1 MRIIEFFVFCFQ
13 QVMLVQINLD
23 SIKSTYFSDNPTP
36 KYCHFSQSL
45 EVSNDFRKL
54 NDQAFRRS
62 SMNFSRQR
70 RFGSKCLRIRAKLP
84 SEKISLCEY
93 LADITMEV
101 KDHQGIKQKLNMENS
116 S

>member
-1 MRIIEFFVFCFQ
+1 
-13 QVMLVQINLD
+13 
-23 SIKSTYFSDNPTP
+23 
-36 KYCHFSQSL
+36 
-45 EVSNDFRKL
+45 
-54 NDQAFRRS
+54 
-62 SMNFSRQR
+62 MNFSRQR
-70 RFGSKCLRIRAKLP
+70 HFGSKCLRIRAKLP